1 MRLVAGFLFSFIS
14 FRFSNEFLG
23 SEATMWGAVI
33 IGASTDR
40 LAGIFEGLQEKARK

>member
-1 MRLVAGFLFSFIS
+1 MGYLFSKSVILASSAIIFSCSSLIAFIIV
-14 FRFSNEFLG
+14 
-23 SEATMWGAVI
+23 AI